1 MKKIIILLY
10 LICVALG
17 SYGQQDALYSQYLFN
32 PLALNPA
39 FAGSKGVLSAVLL
52 HRSQWLGFDGAP
64 TTQSFSIHSPLYV
77 KGHSTLIH
85 ESTIKRGKSQFWKKI
100 GLGLNI
106 VNDKIGP
113 NNNLGVFGSYAYR
126 LSIGSGTLAMGLRA
140 GLQRYRIDWDE
151 IDYFN
156 AEPDRNGT
164 SRVFIPGFDFG
175 LHYYTPEFFF
185 GTAVTNLSKP
195 KIAIDEAGNKIEAYL
210 YRHLMVNSGF
220 AMKINENI
228 FFQPSFLLRYVKN
241 SPLDFDINT
250 NFLFY
255 DKFWLGTGFRLG
267 YGIVFLTQYYITD
280 KFKVGYAYDTSFNK
294 IRSVVVGSH
303 EILIGYDFAKRTI
316 AKASF

>member
-151 IDYFN
+151 IEYPNF
-156 AEPDRNGT
+156 EPDWNGT

-175 LHYYTPEFFF
+175 LHYYTQEFFF

-241 SPLDFDINT
+241 SPLDFDLNT

-267 YGIVFLTQYYITD
+267 YGIVFL
-280 KFKVGYAYDTSFNK
+280 K
-294 IRSVVVGSH
+294 
-303 EILIGYDFAKRTI
+303 
-316 AKASF
+316 